1 MQSVEIWQALETFNL
16 FFKLGLE
23 HILDING
30 SDHILFVIALTALFT
45 ISDWKKVVI
54 LVTAFTIGHS
64 ITLALATLRVVHFS
78 TAVIEF
84 LIPVTIFLTAFSNLF
99 RKKGVGR
106 PMKAQLNYYYALFF
120 GLIHGLGFSNYLRSL
135 LGREKNIVVELLAF
149 NIGLEIGQIVV
160 VALFL
165 LASLLFVDIGGVSK
179 RDWRM
184 VISSGVAAIAITM
197 MYETKFW

>member
-1 MQSVEIWQALETFNL
+1 MEEFKL
-16 FFKLGLE
+16 FLILGLE

-45 ISDWKKVVI
+45 VSDWKKVII

-64 ITLALATLRVVHFS
+64 ITLALATLRVIKFDS
-78 TAVIEF
+78 DLIEF
-84 LIPVTIFLTAFSNLF
+84 LIPVTIFLTAFFNLF
-99 RKKGVGR
+99 RKRGAGR
-106 PMKAQLNYYYALFF
+106 SMKAQINYYFAVFF

-135 LGREKNIVVELLAF
+135 LGKDETIVAQLLAF
-149 NIGLEIGQIVV
+149 NIGLEIGQIVIV
-160 VALFL
+160 
-165 LASLLFVDIGGVSK
+165 LLFMIASIILVDIAGVTK

-197 MYETKFW
+197 MFETRFW

>member
-1 MQSVEIWQALETFNL
+1 LEE
-16 FFKLGLE
+16 FKLYLLLGLE

-45 ISDWKKVVI
+45 VSDWKKVLI

-64 ITLALATLRVVHFS
+64 ITLAMATLRVIRFNS
-78 TAVIEF
+78 DLIEF
-84 LIPVTIFLTAFSNLF
+84 LIPATIFLTAFFNIF
-99 RKKGVGR
+99 RQKGAGR
-106 PMKAQLNYYYALFF
+106 PMKIQINYYFALFF

-135 LGREKNIVVELLAF
+135 LGKDETIISQLLAF
-149 NIGLEIGQIVV
+149 NIGLEIGQIII
-160 VALFL
+160 VAAFL
-165 LASLLFVDIGGVSK
+165 VASILIVDIGGVAK